1 VIARWYVRMSDE
13 GRAGKGL
20 RRFAQ
25 AVCDVVQRQA
35 VTTYSKVADEL
46 VEELLEGGGGGTAEY
61 YAAQQP
67 AAPSA
72 ISSATTTIP
81 GSGGS
86 GSSSRWRSAEEDS
99 RGVVSAPGSGA
110 SLHPHSERGPS
121 EERNIRRR
129 VYDALNVLEAVQVIS
144 RQQKVLRW
152 IGLPEHLRAATVQ
165 ARTEAHA
172 TLHRI
177 EEKRQ
182 QLTDMLVEQVCLK
195 NLIEHNKR
203 TAALAAAL
211 QAKEAAGMPA
221 AAATAASGA
230 AASASTAM
238 AAPVTPVK
246 TPLLPNTGGAA
257 LIASPLDRSSAAQ
270 RHAATALLL
279 RSPALQRHHSPFLS
293 RLRQAALRN
302 SSPGK
307 DAAAAAAAAGAAP
320 PAHPSPAKDAAA
332 STAALAGSPGASAS
346 SSSSSSLQ
354 LQSPPLPFLLLS
366 TPRSSVVFVEQS
378 DDRTQVALHVEQQA
392 DGGDKNEGPSELLEH
407 GQLLRALHFDR
418 VRAWDLPRFLPSRN
432 LCALYPPEAIIHE
445 PTPPHFVQ
453 MQQQQQQQQ

>member
-1 VIARWYVRMSDE
+1 
-13 GRAGKGL
+13 L
-20 RRFAQ
+20 Q
-25 AVCDVVQRQA
+25 
-35 VTTYSKVADEL
+35 
-46 VEELLEGGGGGTAEY
+46 
-61 YAAQQP
+61 
-67 AAPSA
+67 
-72 ISSATTTIP
+72 
-81 GSGGS
+81 
-86 GSSSRWRSAEEDS
+86 
-99 RGVVSAPGSGA
+99 
-110 SLHPHSERGPS
+110 PHSERGAPS

-182 QLTDMLVEQVCLK
+182 QLTDMLVQQVCLK

-203 TAALAAAL
+203 TAALAAVM
-211 QAKEAAGMPA
+211 QAKEAAGIPT
-221 AAATAASGA
+221 AAATAASGTTA
-230 AASASTAM
+230 GASTAM
-238 AAPVTPVK
+238 TAPVTPVK
-246 TPLLPNTGGAA
+246 APLLPSTGGAA

-307 DAAAAAAAAGAAP
+307 DAAAAASAAGVAL

-332 STAALAGSPGASAS
+332 STAALAGSPGAS
-346 SSSSSSLQ
+346 SSSSLQ
-354 LQSPPLPFLLLS
+354 LQSLPLPFLLLS

-378 DDRTQVALHVEQQA
+378 DDRTQVALHVEQQQA
-392 DGGDKNEGPSELLEH
+392 DGGGESDGPSELLEH

-453 MQQQQQQQQ
+453 IQQQQQQQ